1 MQGTEKG
8 RKGDSKMR
16 GLPSQRKLF
25 REHFLL
31 LRERERERGACM
43 GQRTQVQSIKGKLIK
58 VCAHNKGGVKM

>member
-31 LRERERERGACM
+31 FFPLQIERVRGEGGGGVRSLRALRE
-43 GQRTQVQSIKGKLIK
+43 KLIK
-58 VCAHNKGGVKM
+58 VCAHIKEL